1 MKEFQISKKVY
12 NEVVNSKIAI
22 FILQGYKD
30 SKGKICDEKL
40 IDLLP
45 SYKRRELKNYYEV
58 DIDEL
63 DKEDE
68 VIFTCGAEEPIYCM
82 FRSKF
87 VKSEKAYTRNVRY
100 VMTKQ
105 IFLYQNL
112 NIVWYQC

>member
-45 SYKRRELKNYYEV
+45 SYKRRELKNYY
-58 DIDEL
+58 
-63 DKEDE
+63 
-68 VIFTCGAEEPIYCM
+68 
-82 FRSKF
+82 
-87 VKSEKAYTRNVRY
+87 
-100 VMTKQ
+100 
-105 IFLYQNL
+105 
-112 NIVWYQC
+112 